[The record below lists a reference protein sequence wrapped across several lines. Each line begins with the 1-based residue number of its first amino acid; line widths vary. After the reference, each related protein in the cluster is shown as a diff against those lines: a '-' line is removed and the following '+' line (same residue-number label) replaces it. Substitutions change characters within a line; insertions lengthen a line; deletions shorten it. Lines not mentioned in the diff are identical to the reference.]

1 MGLKLA
7 GIMIIVMGVL
17 GGIFYWYY
25 NDTQQKMAILHENNA
40 KLETAMKT
48 QKQAIEQYQS
58 DIKTVTAEK
67 LVVEKQFAESRQSV
81 SDLQTKFN
89 KVSKLLGARDL
100 GKMGAAKPRSIEKN
114 R

>member
-7 GIMIIVMGVL
+7 GIMIVVMGVL

-48 QKQAIEQYQS
+48 QKQAIEQYQK
-58 DIKTVTAEK
+58 DIKLVTICR
-67 LVVEKQFAESRQSV
+67 V
-81 SDLQTKFN
+81 
-89 KVSKLLGARDL
+89 
-100 GKMGAAKPRSIEKN
+100 
-114 R
+114 